1 LALEY
6 SDQSEKEHAKQS
18 DHLEVLA
25 TFRGAFVKLV
35 VSPRFEEEV
44 PERSHDLHVSRSLVG
59 LTGEGVGTIEHQGGH
74 QGEDAGAE
82 STNQH
87 ADEEPRSKDHGVD
100 VSSAKLEDR

>member
-74 QGEDAGAE
+74 QSEDAGAE